1 MQLIKLTYFTDDEAG
16 TSANKD
22 IEYKVQ
28 QIDLAQQLEKKST
41 KKQIFEMYLNK
52 MNFGGVGNIRGVEK
66 ASEQYFG
73 KRVSELNL
81 NECAML
87 AGVVN
92 SPYYYNPYTY
102 LDRAT
107 DRRNAVLYQMLNHGR
122 DICRRRSSGDAS

>member
-1 MQLIKLTYFTDDEAG
+1 MQLVKLTYFTDDTPAQAA
-16 TSANKD
+16 TKD

-28 QIDLAQQLEKKST
+28 QIDLATAAGKEIN

-52 MNFGGVGNIRGVEK
+52 MNFGGIGNIRGVEK

-92 SPYYYNPYTY
+92 SPYFYNPYTY
-102 LDRAT
+102 LDHAT
-107 DRRNAVLYQMLNHGR
+107 DRRDEVPTR
-122 DICRRRSSGDAS
+122 